1 VDAQQYDSADTTA
14 KEVAMSTAPL
24 EWRNG
29 KIVLSK
35 PARPI
40 KGRGHVRVR
49 FFLDRPKADA
59 PARQWYFRTLYESC
73 AYPNPNADGSPKG
86 AFVSP
91 EAMALWNKHKTFW
104 KGLVAK
110 QLEGQLRD
118 KHVQSEREK
127 TRRSAAQS
135 SLKHAATES
144 SLAVLDVRRK
154 IERFSDMVASPDTFP
169 LAAELVRAADAFL
182 IHALLGGAELTATRR
197 GRSDRTVTW
206 HPGKVLHRHLKVSS
220 KTDRWEE
227 RAAESPAWLLFWL
240 AIARGKALSGLP
252 KSIDISAL
260 DRIQFAIPDAASAEA
275 LVDILKVL
283 NHFEKLRLKVGGA
296 PFSTAGLPGLPSLK
310 LLAFGPIVEHDGCVY
325 EVTLAGLGRM
335 KKLKVVEAGEA
346 IRLYVTPGE
355 ESAYESIRIEP
366 PANCWWNSLAACTD
380 DPPAMLTDLAC
391 LDEATARVAVR
402 MVSDHSKSRKQPQ
415 WWKPAWRTSRRWSH
429 YWEPTWDHRPKFHSG
444 RIHLPRC
451 IDMSPEAASVLAG
464 SGLPLLVTSKC
475 LTPDVVH
482 ALVTTESEIAIT
494 EIATDRNLCMD
505 IAALHAST
513 LYVDLAGPLSR
524 TLANRLAAFRGAKLI
539 VACADLSKD
548 GAVELL
554 AYRGELILATSE
566 ARPAEG
572 VAVSP
577 AVAGVLTDARATIRF
592 AGAEDLPCGQWLM
605 PGEVCE
611 ALASNRHLDLGDYR
625 RREYRKSVR
634 GGEDS
639 VTIQLRY
646 APKPKS
652 LYLGG
657 DLECVI
663 ATTRGARK
671 TTVVK
676 QIGKMHFPGIWLP
689 RFAKACEEV
698 LSRGYRLI
706 EE

>member
-1 VDAQQYDSADTTA
+1 MTIKTA
-14 KEVAMSTAPL
+14 AMSTAPA
-24 EWRNG
+24 EWRTG
-29 KIVLSK
+29 KIVLPK

-59 PARQWYFRTLYESC
+59 SARQWYFRTLYESC

-91 EAMALWNKHKTFW
+91 EAMALWSRHKTFW

-110 QLEGQLRD
+110 QLERQLRD
-118 KHVQSEREK
+118 RHVHSEREK

-135 SLKHAATES
+135 GLKHAARKS
-144 SLAVLDVRRK
+144 GLAVQDVRRK
-154 IERFSDMVASPDTFP
+154 IARFSDMVASPDTVP
-169 LAAELVRAADAFL
+169 LAAELVRAADEFL
-182 IHALLGGAELTATRR
+182 IHALLDGAELTATRR
-197 GRSDRTVTW
+197 GRNERTVTW
-206 HPGKVLHRHLKVSS
+206 HPGRVFHRHLKVSS
-220 KTDRWEE
+220 KTVGWEE

-260 DRIQFAIPDAASAEA
+260 DRIQFAIPDAASADA
-275 LVDILKVL
+275 LVDILTVV
-283 NHFEKLRLKVGGA
+283 NHFEKLRLKVSGA
-296 PFSTAGLPGLPSLK
+296 PFSTARLPGLPSLK
-310 LLAFGPIVEHDGCVY
+310 LLAFGPIVEHDGRVY
-325 EVTLAGLGRM
+325 EVTLAGLERM

-346 IRLYVTPGE
+346 VRLYVTPGDE
-355 ESAYESIRIEP
+355 NAFECIRIESP
-366 PANCWWNSLAACTD
+366 TDCWWNSLADCTD
-380 DPPAMLTDLAC
+380 APPAMLTELAC

-415 WWKPAWRTSRRWSH
+415 WWKPAWRTSKRWSY
-429 YWEPTWDHRPKFHSG
+429 YWEPTWDHHPKFHSG

-451 IDMSPEAASVLAG
+451 IDISPEAASVLAG
-464 SGLPLLVTSKC
+464 SGMPLLITSKC
-475 LTPDVVH
+475 LTPDVAS
-482 ALVTTESEIAIT
+482 ALVKTKSEIAIT
-494 EIATDRNLCMD
+494 EIATERDLCMD
-505 IAALHAST
+505 IAALQAST
-513 LYVDLAGPLSR
+513 LYLDLAGSLSR
-524 TLANRLAAFRGAKLI
+524 TLAHRLAAFRGAKLI
-539 VACADLSKD
+539 VASADLSKD
-548 GAVELL
+548 AVVELL

-572 VAVSP
+572 VVVSP
-577 AVAGVLTDARATIRF
+577 AVAGVFADARAAIRF
-592 AGAEDLPCGQWLM
+592 AGAEDSPCGQWLM

-611 ALASNRHLDLGDYR
+611 ALTSNRHLDLGDYR

-634 GGEDS
+634 GGEDY

-646 APKPKS
+646 APKPKA

-663 ATTRGARK
+663 ATHRGARK

-676 QIGKMHFPGIWLP
+676 QIGKMHYPGTWLP
-689 RFAKACEEV
+689 RLEKACEEV

-706 EE
+706 DDQ

>member
-1 VDAQQYDSADTTA
+1 
-14 KEVAMSTAPL
+14 
-24 EWRNG
+24 
-29 KIVLSK
+29 
-35 PARPI
+35 
-40 KGRGHVRVR
+40 
-49 FFLDRPKADA
+49 
-59 PARQWYFRTLYESC
+59 
-73 AYPNPNADGSPKG
+73 
-86 AFVSP
+86 
-91 EAMALWNKHKTFW
+91 
-104 KGLVAK
+104 
-110 QLEGQLRD
+110 
-118 KHVQSEREK
+118 
-127 TRRSAAQS
+127 
-135 SLKHAATES
+135 
-144 SLAVLDVRRK
+144 
-154 IERFSDMVASPDTFP
+154 
-169 LAAELVRAADAFL
+169 
-182 IHALLGGAELTATRR
+182 
-197 GRSDRTVTW
+197 
-206 HPGKVLHRHLKVSS
+206 
-220 KTDRWEE
+220 
-227 RAAESPAWLLFWL
+227 
-240 AIARGKALSGLP
+240 
-252 KSIDISAL
+252 
-260 DRIQFAIPDAASAEA
+260 
-275 LVDILKVL
+275 
-283 NHFEKLRLKVGGA
+283 
-296 PFSTAGLPGLPSLK
+296 
-310 LLAFGPIVEHDGCVY
+310 
-325 EVTLAGLGRM
+325 
-335 KKLKVVEAGEA
+335 
-346 IRLYVTPGE
+346 
-355 ESAYESIRIEP
+355 
-366 PANCWWNSLAACTD
+366 
-380 DPPAMLTDLAC
+380 
-391 LDEATARVAVR
+391 
-402 MVSDHSKSRKQPQ
+402 MVSDHSKSRKQPK
-415 WWKPAWRTSRRWSH
+415 WWKPAWRTSKRWSY
-429 YWEPTWDHRPKFHSG
+429 YWEPTWDHHPKFHSG

-663 ATTRGARK
+663 ATNRGAK
-671 TTVVK
+671 ETTVVK